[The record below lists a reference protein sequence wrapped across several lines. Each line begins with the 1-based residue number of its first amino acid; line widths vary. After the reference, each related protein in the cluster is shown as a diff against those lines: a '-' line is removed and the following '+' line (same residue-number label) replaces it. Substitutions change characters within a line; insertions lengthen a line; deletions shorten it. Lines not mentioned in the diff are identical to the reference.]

1 MRLATLL
8 TRLLRKLR
16 PMAPQ
21 QQGSPVIQQPTA
33 ERPRTP
39 WTTIHINFADGTH
52 RAHVFNRRYLTG
64 EDLHRIIDVLL
75 DEMEGAHFA
84 GPVDVYR
91 CKTDGVMENET
102 VGLLPIDD

>member
-16 PMAPQ
+16 PMSPKDATPQ
-21 QQGSPVIQQPTA
+21 TASPAVLA
-33 ERPRTP
+33 KPRTP

-52 RAHVFNRRYLTG
+52 RAHVFNRRYLIG
-64 EDLHRIIDVLL
+64 EELHRIIDVLL
-75 DEMEGAHFA
+75 DEMQGANFS

-91 CKTDGVMENET
+91 SKVEGILESET